1 MVVGKPSGAVMHWA
15 NIVVRGFV
23 VAKALHA
30 AGGAAAEDWGFS
42 AASGAVVRVNRDA
55 SLNLTGTLSLPSNAE
70 GKRET
75 VPLSGKNEAGRLIL
89 RYDDPSTGQ
98 AREVI
103 YKRKTSPDGGYTVWT
118 ADDAPAEISELRA
131 PINVSDRQAQTVLD
145 SWQGTTDA
153 LLPVATWTGLLEAH
167 AKTANVKSVA
177 AERVL
182 KKAGREYAVAIVA
195 EPAERG
201 RLAGG
206 CEQPKGRNV
215 DTDVQRQKIG
225 QRKTGQ
231 AKGCRLQEG

>member
-1 MVVGKPSGAVMHWA
+1 MRRENAKRFHSSG
-15 NIVVRGFV
+15 R
-23 VAKALHA
+23 
-30 AGGAAAEDWGFS
+30 
-42 AASGAVVRVNRDA
+42 
-55 SLNLTGTLSLPSNAE
+55 
-70 GKRET
+70 
-75 VPLSGKNEAGRLIL
+75 NEAGRLIL

-182 KKAGREYAVAIVA
+182 KKAGRESRWRSLRTGRARLPGRRLLTTKGSQRRHRRSAAKNRAA
-195 EPAERG
+195 ENR
-201 RLAGG
+201 
-206 CEQPKGRNV
+206 V
-215 DTDVQRQKIG
+215 G
-225 QRKTGQ
+225 QRLP
-231 AKGCRLQEG
+231 APRRVAAPRRLSAPQR